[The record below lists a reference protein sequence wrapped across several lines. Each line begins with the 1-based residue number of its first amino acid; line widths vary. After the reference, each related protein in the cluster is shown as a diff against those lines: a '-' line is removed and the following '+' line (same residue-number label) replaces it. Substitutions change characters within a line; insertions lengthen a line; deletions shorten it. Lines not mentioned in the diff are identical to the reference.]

1 MNLGEKI
8 FIYCERGQDPS
19 FWAEPLNAV
28 TNAAFILAA
37 IAATRDY
44 ATAPREQRMLGRV
57 DYDVSVGHLRR
68 GRVHTTNGP
77 HIRGNE

>member
-28 TNAAFILAA
+28 SNAAFI
-37 IAATRDY
+37 IAALVATHDY
-44 ATAPREQRMLGRV
+44 LKAPPE
-57 DYDVSVGHLRR
+57 RR
-68 GRVHTTNGP
+68 TLAKKSR
-77 HIRGNE
+77 